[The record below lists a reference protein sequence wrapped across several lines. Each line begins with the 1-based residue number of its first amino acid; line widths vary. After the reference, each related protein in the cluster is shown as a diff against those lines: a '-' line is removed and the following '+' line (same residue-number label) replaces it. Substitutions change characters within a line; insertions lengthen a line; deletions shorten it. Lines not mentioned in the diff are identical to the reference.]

1 MKFLHTSDWQLGR
14 PFSHVEDPAKRQ
26 SLRQVRLDAIGRIGE
41 AAHDNGC
48 AFVVVAGDLFDSTTP
63 DDTTVHEACVRIGRM
78 GLDVYAIPGNHDH
91 AGPDGVWEQP
101 FFLRHAARAP
111 NLHILVER
119 KPVVRNDAVILPFPL
134 FRRQDSGDVLDWIR
148 KPGALEGLPEDRPW
162 IALAHGSVQDFG
174 GESDRDEDDDASVQ
188 PNLLDLDALRKAA
201 RPDFIALGDWH
212 GCKGIAA
219 DAWYS
224 GTPEQD
230 RFPKGAGYRAGLALV
245 VDVPGRGA
253 PPVATP
259 VETGAVRWTELSAH
273 LSDSAS
279 LDDLARRLGGP
290 AAGDA
295 PGSCLRLVLDGFLG
309 FGDRKRLDEEVLRDA
324 RAAAM
329 RFKLEDRV
337 VPKPSAAELDSLRN
351 RAVDPLISRV
361 AARLDDRSRDPAR
374 SEEDRRAALAALEQL
389 YLLANPGNGR
399 TPRP

>member
-1 MKFLHTSDWQLGR
+1 M
-14 PFSHVEDPAKRQ
+14 
-26 SLRQVRLDAIGRIGE
+26 
-41 AAHDNGC
+41 
-48 AFVVVAGDLFDSTTP
+48 
-63 DDTTVHEACVRIGRM
+63 
-78 GLDVYAIPGNHDH
+78 
-91 AGPDGVWEQP
+91 
-101 FFLRHAARAP
+101 
-111 NLHILVER
+111 
-119 KPVVRNDAVILPFPL
+119 ILPFPL

-259 VETGAVRWTELSAH
+259 VETGAVRWTERPPDTF
-273 LSDSAS
+273 SDAAS
-279 LDDLARRLGGP
+279 LDLFEAQLKDLLRDR
-290 AAGDA
+290 AGSDSLKLDLR
-295 PGSCLRLVLDGFLG
+295 GSLG
-309 FGDRKRLDEEVLRDA
+309 FEDRKRLDRILTDA
-324 RAAAM
+324 RAAT
-329 RFKLEDRV
+329 
-337 VPKPSAAELDSLRN
+337 LRCKV
-351 RAVDPLISRV
+351 RDEVRPAYPIIASPYIMVGREH
-361 AARLDDRSRDPAR
+361 RLFQRHWTCK
-374 SEEDRRAALAALEQL
+374 RR
-389 YLLANPGNGR
+389 
-399 TPRP
+399 